1 MRIAKYTI
9 VGAINTITA
18 YIFFIVLIHYG
29 MNYQYA
35 LFMDYAL
42 GLILGYF
49 LNRYWTFSDRN
60 NIKFGFT
67 KYIITYIIIF
77 IINSTLLALVVEF
90 NIMKPELGQL
100 FILAIIT
107 LFSYLAQK
115 NWVFINHINKK

>member
-1 MRIAKYTI
+1 
-9 VGAINTITA
+9 
-18 YIFFIVLIHYG
+18 
-29 MNYQYA
+29 
-35 LFMDYAL
+35 MDYAL